1 MRGIILAAGR
11 GSRLPKNLSKQP
23 KCFLKLKNKSLIDY
37 QLDAFSKIG
46 IKDIAVVTGY
56 KKKLFNSFGLKIF
69 NNKNWKKTNMVYSLL
84 KADKWLSNY
93 NCIVSYGDIFY
104 EGIKINK
111 LIRSKKPISLLYDKN
126 WKTIWK
132 KRFKNPLS
140 DAETFKITKD
150 YKINEIGKKTNTY
163 KNIQGQY
170 MGIIKFTPRGWK
182 IFKLILK
189 KKFNKNFQKMFLTDV
204 FQKIIESKIISLYGI
219 EYKSKWME
227 VDNLKDYKILKKTF
241 ER

>member
-1 MRGIILAAGR
+1 MRAIILAAGR

-37 QLDAFSKIG
+37 QLDAFNKIG

-56 KKKLFNSFGLKIF
+56 KKKLFNSFRLKTF

-111 LIRSKKPISLLYDKN
+111 LINVFI
-126 WKTIWK
+126 
-132 KRFKNPLS
+132 
-140 DAETFKITKD
+140 KIC
-150 YKINEIGKKTNTY
+150 
-163 KNIQGQY
+163 
-170 MGIIKFTPRGWK
+170 
-182 IFKLILK
+182 L
-189 KKFNKNFQKMFLTDV
+189 
-204 FQKIIESKIISLYGI
+204 
-219 EYKSKWME
+219 
-227 VDNLKDYKILKKTF
+227 
-241 ER
+241 